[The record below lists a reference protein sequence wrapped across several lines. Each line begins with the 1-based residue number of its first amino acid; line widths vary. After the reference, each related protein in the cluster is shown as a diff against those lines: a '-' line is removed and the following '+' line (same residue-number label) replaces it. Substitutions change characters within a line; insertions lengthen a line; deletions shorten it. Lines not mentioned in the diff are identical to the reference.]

1 MKKNNEMKL
10 IMENWRKFSDEKNLD
25 KSQKQ
30 IIEESENIEEINL
43 KTGLAAL
50 AAAGAMMLPGKAK
63 AEEPPQ
69 AADIQVVV
77 TNPAGE
83 VKATKTI
90 EIKPGMS
97 GNDVQA
103 AISSAAEGVPGGSA
117 HAEID
122 GKRVP
127 AFTSS
132 NAILA
137 MMGGAVGGVQ
147 GGLRDILKDA
157 SKVKELMSGFTG
169 RVPTSVNDQNASS
182 LLNHIARKAGIPV
195 KSSDV
200 DGLKPL
206 LIKALQAK

>member
-1 MKKNNEMKL
+1 KNNEMKL

-43 KTGLAAL
+43 KRSLAGL
-50 AAAGAMMLPGKAK
+50 AAAGAMMLPGQAK
-63 AEEPPQ
+63 AEQPPQ

-77 TNPAGE
+77 TNPAGA
-83 VKATKTI
+83 KIATKTI
-90 EIKPGMS
+90 KISPDMTGA
-97 GNDVQA
+97 DVQA

-122 GKRVP
+122 GQRVP

-147 GGLRDILKDA
+147 GGLRDILKNP
-157 SKVKELMSGFTG
+157 SKVKELMSGFAG
-169 RVPTSVNDQNASS
+169 ERPTSTNDQNALS
-182 LLNHIARKAGIPV
+182 LLNHIANKAGIRV
-195 KSSDV
+195 KSSEV
-200 DGLKPL
+200 EGLKPL
-206 LIKALQAK
+206 LIKALQTK